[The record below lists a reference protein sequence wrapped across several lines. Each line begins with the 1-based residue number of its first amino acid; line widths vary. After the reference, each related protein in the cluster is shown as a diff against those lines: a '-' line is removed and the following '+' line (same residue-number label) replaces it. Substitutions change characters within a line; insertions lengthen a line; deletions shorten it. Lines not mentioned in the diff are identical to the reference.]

1 MPRLIAWVR
10 LFLRKRPDEKSQ
22 SHFADSIVRRLG
34 RNKPKD
40 ASKGEVPD
48 DIREAIEA
56 YHNDELDESGNLV
69 DKSSDDYNDNGINS
83 LPKPSTPPNLPG

>member
-1 MPRLIAWVR
+1 M
-10 LFLRKRPDEKSQ
+10 
-22 SHFADSIVRRLG
+22 
-34 RNKPKD
+34 
-40 ASKGEVPD
+40 PD

>member
-1 MPRLIAWVR
+1 MGEIIFEEAT
-10 LFLRKRPDEKSQ
+10 DEKAN
-22 SHFADSIVRRLG
+22 HIFADSIVRRLG

-40 ASKGEVPD
+40 ASKGEAPD

-69 DKSSDDYNDNGINS
+69 DKSSDDHDNNAINS